1 MQEKDMSIT
10 SPTRDRRSLAARLA
24 LVSTVSLG
32 LVAGPVAFAGPA
44 SAAPSYNDK
53 DNCSVKAHKPYKADY
68 GKRDRDYGKFVKVVF
83 KFTIDCKKRAHVKF
97 DHKMFQHHGKWVK
110 QIGDKKHSDWVYV
123 KGAKDFKKV
132 VKVKADRGEKDV
144 KVSHTVT
151 IKFLDKNKNKKW
163 VWKTDYDRA
172 KAVIEL
178 DKY

>member
-1 MQEKDMSIT
+1 MSIT
-10 SPTRDRRSLAARLA
+10 TPSRDRRSLAARLA

-44 SAAPSYNDK
+44 SAAPSYKDK

-83 KFTIDCKKRAHVKF
+83 KFTIDCKKRAHVHF
-97 DHKMFQHHGKWVK
+97 NHRMFQHHGKWDVE
-110 QIGDKKHSDWVYV
+110 QIKKHRDWVYV
-123 KGAKDFKKV
+123 KGEKDFYKV
-132 VKVKADRGEKDV
+132 VKVKADRGEKFV

-151 IKFLDKNKNKKW
+151 IKFLDKKK
-163 VWKTDYDRA
+163 WKTDSDYTRA
-172 KAVIEL
+172 VRIDL